1 MKLESIN
8 RNYLFLKAYRSRL
21 NYVSPVIVTY
31 VVRKRGGGVRLGI
44 TAGKKIGNAV
54 ERNRAR
60 RAVRAAAT
68 ELLKGSTEPVD
79 IVVVCRHPACKVSSV
94 EIKEILREHLST
106 AGVSTC

>member
-8 RNYLFLKAYRSRL
+8 RNYLFRKAYRSRL
-21 NYVSPVIVTY
+21 NFVSPVIVTY
-31 VVRKRGGGVRLGI
+31 VVKRHAGGVRLGI
-44 TAGKKIGNAV
+44 TTGKKIGNAV
-54 ERNRAR
+54 QRNRAR

-79 IVVVCRHPACKVSSV
+79 VVVVCRHPACEASSV
-94 EIKEILREHLST
+94 EIMEILREHLSA

>member
-8 RNYLFLKAYRSRL
+8 RNYLFLRAYRSRL
-21 NYVSPVIVTY
+21 SYVSPVIVTY
-31 VVRKRGGGVRLGI
+31 VVRKRSGGVRLGI

-54 ERNRAR
+54 QRNRAR

-68 ELLKGSTEPVD
+68 ELLKGSAEPVD
-79 IVVVCRHPACKVSSV
+79 IVVVCRHPACEESSV
-94 EIKEILREHLST
+94 VIRDILREHLTS